1 MGELKENGAKPIL
14 ELKDI
19 GKKYGAVE
27 VLRNIDFKLY
37 PGEVHALMGE
47 NGAGKSTLSKIISG
61 VIKKSQGAMYVNGES
76 YEPENT
82 DDAKAHGISI
92 VHQEFNLIPVLSVA
106 ANIFLG
112 KEYRKGGILD
122 ERKHQAQA
130 KELLEQLGLD
140 IPVGIKVRDLSIAQ
154 QQMVEIAKCLSDGS
168 QIIIMDEP
176 SATLTLNETKQL
188 FKIIESLKNKGVAFI
203 YISHKMDEIFQI
215 SQKITVLRD
224 GNEIGT
230 FPTEDMTEDKLVSL
244 MVGRQIS
251 SMYNHENYTQAETVL
266 KVSNLKAGKTVK
278 DVSFSLKKG
287 EVLGFGGLV
296 GAGRSEL
303 MKMLFGELAFET
315 GEIELFGN
323 KINRPVIKKMIE
335 AGFIYLTENRKEEGL
350 ILTKTI
356 RENITLSVMKEMLKG
371 GLISNAKEVEI
382 ADRMVKELDI
392 KLNNINQRMT
402 ELSGGNQQ
410 KVVIAKWLATNP
422 RILVL
427 DEPTRGIDVGAKHEI
442 YQVINR
448 LCKQGMSI
456 IIISSEMPELIGM
469 CDRVIIMAEG
479 KITGELSGE
488 EITEENIM
496 AKAVLRGYSIA

>member
-1 MGELKENGAKPIL
+1 MGELKENAAKPIL

-19 GKKYGAVE
+19 GKRFCAVE

-61 VIKKSQGAMYVNGES
+61 VIKKSQGVMYVNGES

-188 FKIIESLKNKGVAFI
+188 FKIIESLRNKGVAFI

-230 FPTEDMTEDKLVSL
+230 FPTEDMTEDMLVGL

-266 KVSNLKAGKTVK
+266 RVSNLKAGKTVK

-296 GAGRSEL
+296 GAGRSGKEQV
-303 MKMLFGELAFET
+303 LASDT
-315 GEIELFGN
+315 CGCMRSSGL
-323 KINRPVIKKMIE
+323 PA
-335 AGFIYLTENRKEEGL
+335 AGYG
-350 ILTKTI
+350 
-356 RENITLSVMKEMLKG
+356 S
-371 GLISNAKEVEI
+371 
-382 ADRMVKELDI
+382 
-392 KLNNINQRMT
+392 
-402 ELSGGNQQ
+402 
-410 KVVIAKWLATNP
+410 
-422 RILVL
+422 
-427 DEPTRGIDVGAKHEI
+427 
-442 YQVINR
+442 
-448 LCKQGMSI
+448 
-456 IIISSEMPELIGM
+456 
-469 CDRVIIMAEG
+469 
-479 KITGELSGE
+479 
-488 EITEENIM
+488 
-496 AKAVLRGYSIA
+496 AVLRQCDSGSGSIRLISGY